1 MFDIFGLGAV
11 ARHGTFRGTLK
22 PVPSLQKTAAILLA
36 AGGGSRFH
44 GSSHKL
50 LADLHGRPV
59 YQWALDVV
67 SNVGFGHIIVVT
79 GAVQLELAKAI
90 VCVHNPLWESG
101 QMSSLRAGLDRAA
114 ALGARAAVVGL
125 GDQPFLDEQA
135 WHDVGAHDSPITVAT
150 YDGRRGHPVR
160 LANSVWPLL
169 GDEADQGARSLMR
182 NAPHLVVEIA
192 CTGSPADIDTMEDL
206 QQWNSSTNSS
216 LIDQSTRRGP

>member
-1 MFDIFGLGAV
+1 MA
-11 ARHGTFRGTLK
+11 TL
-22 PVPSLQKTAAILLA
+22 QETAAILLA

-50 LADLHGRPV
+50 LAVLQGRPV

-67 SNVGFGHIIVVT
+67 GNVGFGHVIVVT
-79 GAVQLELAKAI
+79 GAVRLELAKQF
-90 VCVHNPLWESG
+90 VCVHNELWACG

-114 ALGARAAVVGL
+114 ALGAQAVVIGL
-125 GDQPFLDEQA
+125 GDQPFLSEQA
-135 WHDVGAHDSPITVAT
+135 WRDVAEHESPIAVAT

-206 QQWNSSTNSS
+206 QLWNSSTNSS
-216 LIDQSTRRGP
+216 LIDQSNKLGP